1 MRPDIKKIRA
11 IALPLV
17 LWSIAF
23 LGGLVIL
30 LGGVVGDWLEGESR
44 AERRFVARQMA
55 LSGIALGLNPALKP
69 GDPLLRS
76 GSSDGEGYEVRLE
89 NEASKINP
97 NFYIENGNR
106 PAFSR
111 LFEGWGVKPEEAD
124 AAIDGLKD
132 WIDGDDF
139 LSLKGAERG
148 EYERAGRPGYPANR
162 PLRHIREMESV
173 MNLAPVLAAKENWQ
187 DYFTIWYTGKISIQ
201 HAKEPMLAEL
211 AELTP
216 VQIQSL
222 LEVRAGL
229 DGVEGTDDD
238 GKIESIESAA
248 AILGADSRQ
257 REALL
262 NFFDTSGDIRRI
274 ESTGFCQGV
283 RHKIVVVAPAG
294 SPGQIMSWEEK

>member
-1 MRPDIKKIRA
+1 MV
-11 IALPLV
+11 V
-17 LWSIAF
+17 LLA
-23 LGGLVIL
+23 
-30 LGGVVGDWLEGESR
+30 GVVGDWLESESR

-76 GSSDGEGYEVRLE
+76 GSPDGEGYEVRLE
-89 NEASKINP
+89 NEAAKINP
-97 NFYIENGNR
+97 NFWIQQANR
-106 PAFSR
+106 PVFLR
-111 LFEGWGVKPEEAD
+111 LFEGWGVELEAAE
-124 AAIDGLKD
+124 AAIDGLTD

-162 PLRHIREMESV
+162 PLRHIREMEAV
-173 MNLAPVLAAKENWQ
+173 MNLSPVLAAKQGWQ

-211 AELTP
+211 AYLTP

-229 DGVEGTDDD
+229 DGIEGTDDD
-238 GKIESIESAA
+238 EKIESVEAA
-248 AILGADSRQ
+248 ADFLGVDSRQ
-257 REALL
+257 RVALL
-262 NFFDTSGDIRRI
+262 DFFDTSGDIRRI
-274 ESTGFCQGV
+274 ESTGYCFGV
-283 RHKIVVVAPAG
+283 RHKIVVVAPVD
-294 SPGQIMSWEEK
+294 SPGQIMSWEER

>member
-1 MRPDIKKIRA
+1 MRPDKKLRA

-23 LGGLVIL
+23 LGALVIL
-30 LGGVVGDWLEGESR
+30 LAGVVGDWLDSESR
-44 AERRFVARQMA
+44 SERRFVARQMA

-69 GDPLLRS
+69 GDPLLRR
-76 GSSDGEGYEVRLE
+76 GNPDAEGYEVRLE
-89 NEASKINP
+89 NEAAKINP
-97 NFYIENGNR
+97 NFYIEKGDR
-106 PAFSR
+106 PVFLR
-111 LFEGWGVKPEEAD
+111 LFEGWGVEPEAAD
-124 AAIDGLKD
+124 AAIDGLTD

-162 PLRHIREMESV
+162 PLRHIREMEAV
-173 MNLAPVLAAKENWQ
+173 MNLSPILAAKQDWQ
-187 DYFTIWYTGKISIQ
+187 NYFTIWYTGKISIQ
-201 HAKEPMLAEL
+201 HAKESMLAEL

-222 LEVRAGL
+222 LEVRAGF
-229 DGVEGTDDD
+229 DKIEGTDDD
-238 GKIESIESAA
+238 EKIESVEAA
-248 AILGADSRQ
+248 ADFLGADSRQ

-262 NFFDTSGDIRRI
+262 NFFDASGDIRRI
-274 ESTGFCQGV
+274 ESTGFCYGV

>member
-1 MRPDIKKIRA
+1 MRPDKKHRA

-30 LGGVVGDWLEGESR
+30 LGGVVGDWLESESR

-55 LSGIALGLNPALKP
+55 LSGIALGLNPVLKP

-76 GSSDGEGYEVRLE
+76 GNSDGEGYEVRLE
-89 NEASKINP
+89 NEAAKINP
-97 NFYIENGNR
+97 NFYIEKGDR
-106 PAFSR
+106 PVFLR
-111 LFEGWGVKPEEAD
+111 LFEGWGVEQEAAD
-124 AAIDGLKD
+124 AAIDGLTD

-162 PLRHIREMESV
+162 PLRHIREMEAV
-173 MNLAPVLAAKENWQ
+173 MNLSPILATKQDWQ

-222 LEVRAGL
+222 LEVRAGF
-229 DGVEGTDDD
+229 DKIEGTDDD
-238 GKIESIESAA
+238 EKIESVEAA
-248 AILGADSRQ
+248 ADVLGADSRQ

-262 NFFDTSGDIRRI
+262 NFFDASGDIRRI
-274 ESTGFCQGV
+274 ESTGFCYGV

>member
-1 MRPDIKKIRA
+1 MRADLKHRA

-23 LGGLVIL
+23 LGGMVVL
-30 LGGVVGDWLEGESR
+30 LAGVVGDWLESESR

-76 GSSDGEGYEVRLE
+76 GSPDGEGYEVRLE
-89 NEASKINP
+89 NEAAKINP
-97 NFYIENGNR
+97 NFWIQQANR
-106 PAFSR
+106 PVFLR
-111 LFEGWGVKPEEAD
+111 LFEGWGVELEAAE
-124 AAIDGLKD
+124 AAIDGLTD

-162 PLRHIREMESV
+162 PLRHIREMEAV
-173 MNLAPVLAAKENWQ
+173 MNLSPVLAAKQGWQ

-211 AELTP
+211 AYLTP

-229 DGVEGTDDD
+229 DGIEGTDDD
-238 GKIESIESAA
+238 EKIESVEAA
-248 AILGADSRQ
+248 ADFLGADSRQ
-257 REALL
+257 RAALL
-262 NFFDTSGDIRRI
+262 DFFDTSGDIRRI
-274 ESTGFCQGV
+274 ESTGYCFGV
-283 RHKIVVVAPAG
+283 RHKIVVVAPVD
-294 SPGQIMSWEEK
+294 SPGQIMSWEER

>member
-1 MRPDIKKIRA
+1 MRPDKKHRA

-30 LGGVVGDWLEGESR
+30 LGGVVGDWLESESR

-55 LSGIALGLNPALKP
+55 LSGIALGLNPVLKP

-76 GSSDGEGYEVRLE
+76 GNSDGEGYEVRLE
-89 NEASKINP
+89 NEAAKINP
-97 NFYIENGNR
+97 NFYIEKGDR
-106 PAFSR
+106 PVFLR
-111 LFEGWGVKPEEAD
+111 LFEGWGVEPEAAD
-124 AAIDGLKD
+124 AAIDGLTD

-162 PLRHIREMESV
+162 PLRHIREMEAV
-173 MNLAPVLAAKENWQ
+173 MNLSQILATKQDWQ

-222 LEVRAGL
+222 LEVRAGF
-229 DGVEGTDDD
+229 DKIEGTDDD
-238 GKIESIESAA
+238 EKIESVEAA
-248 AILGADSRQ
+248 ADFLGADSRQ

-262 NFFDTSGDIRRI
+262 NFFDASGDIRRI
-274 ESTGFCQGV
+274 ESTGFCYGV

>member
-1 MRPDIKKIRA
+1 M
-11 IALPLV
+11 ALPLV

-23 LGGLVIL
+23 LGGLVVL
-30 LGGVVGDWLEGESR
+30 LGGVVGDWMESESR

-76 GSSDGEGYEVRLE
+76 GSLGGEGYEVRLA
-89 NEASKINP
+89 NEAAKINP
-97 NFYIENGNR
+97 NFWIQQANR
-106 PAFSR
+106 PIFLR
-111 LFEGWGVKPEEAD
+111 LFEGWGVERDVAE
-124 AAIDGLKD
+124 AAIDGLTD

-148 EYERAGRPGYPANR
+148 EYERAGRPGYPSNR
-162 PLRHIREMESV
+162 PLRHVREMEAV
-173 MNLAPVLAAKENWQ
+173 MNLSPLLAAKQDWQ

-211 AELTP
+211 VELTP

-229 DGVEGTDDD
+229 DRIEGTDDD
-238 GKIESIESAA
+238 EKIESVEAVA
-248 AILGADSRQ
+248 DFLGADSRQ

-262 NFFDTSGDIRRI
+262 NFFDTSGDLRRI
-274 ESTGFCQGV
+274 ESTGYCHGV
-283 RHKIVVVAPAG
+283 RHKIIVVAPAG
-294 SPGQIMSWEEK
+294 SPGQIMSWEER